1 MVEINYLTWMFSVN
15 VTLVIG
21 EKAEMSLILFLS
33 KKIIG
38 IEVKSGS
45 VKNRSGI
52 ATFKKK
58 FNPDKILL
66 IGNTGLT
73 WQAFL
78 QIKSVELFN

>member
-21 EKAEMSLILFLS
+21 EKTTMRLILFLS

-45 VKNRSGI
+45 VKNTS
-52 ATFKKK
+52 ASYF
-58 FNPDKILL
+58 
-66 IGNTGLT
+66 
-73 WQAFL
+73 
-78 QIKSVELFN
+78 

>member
-45 VKNRSGI
+45 VKNTSGI
-52 ATFKKK
+52 ATFKMK
-58 FNPDKILL
+58 FNPDIILL
-66 IGNTGLT
+66 TENANIT
-73 WQAFL
+73 WQTFL
-78 QIKSVELFN
+78 QLKTGELFD